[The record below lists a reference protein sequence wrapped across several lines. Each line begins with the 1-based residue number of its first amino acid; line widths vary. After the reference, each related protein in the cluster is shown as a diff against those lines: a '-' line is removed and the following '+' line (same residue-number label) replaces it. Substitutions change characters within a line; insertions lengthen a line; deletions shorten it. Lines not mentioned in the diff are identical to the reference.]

1 MPFDTNK
8 EPAIREA
15 FRLKK
20 PAGCGNSRDL
30 QVRRL
35 GARRWSP
42 QPEDMAYWFAG
53 LLLLSF
59 QWHERSDSIAG
70 APKLVQ
76 MPGRETK
83 ILTGLHGENM
93 MMVLNATLPGH
104 TVPTHSH
111 PHEQI
116 GMVYD
121 GKAEII

>member
-1 MPFDTNK
+1 
-8 EPAIREA
+8 
-15 FRLKK
+15 
-20 PAGCGNSRDL
+20 
-30 QVRRL
+30 
-35 GARRWSP
+35 
-42 QPEDMAYWFAG
+42 
-53 LLLLSF
+53 
-59 QWHERSDSIAG
+59 
-70 APKLVQ
+70 

-104 TVPTHSH
+104 TIPTHSH